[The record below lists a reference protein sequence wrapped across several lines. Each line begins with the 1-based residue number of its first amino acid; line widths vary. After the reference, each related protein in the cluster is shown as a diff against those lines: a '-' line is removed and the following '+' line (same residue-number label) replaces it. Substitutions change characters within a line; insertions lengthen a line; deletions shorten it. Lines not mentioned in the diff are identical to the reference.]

1 VKVLTVFAMS
11 PKTEDQRHSYTSSVH
26 LAEDVV
32 VYFVILA
39 ALVVDLFVDELVV
52 FAVCVVDIPFDV
64 VETAFRVVEVFC
76 WVVETALLFFLGA
89 AVTV

>member
-1 VKVLTVFAMS
+1 MS

-32 VYFVILA
+32 VYFVILTDF
-39 ALVVDLFVDELVV
+39 VVDPFVDKLGV
-52 FAVCVVDIPFDV
+52 FAVCVVDDAFDV
-64 VETAFRVVEVFC
+64 VETTFKVVEVFC
-76 WVVETALLFFLGA
+76 WEMETALLLCMDA